1 MEWSQPEVQGEI
13 VAPRA
18 GHAGVTVDDKWYIV
32 GGGDNRSGM
41 KWSLSS
47 TLCMWCI
54 LFYLLDYNLWNI
66 MLQVL
71 KKL

>member
-18 GHAGVTVDDKWYIV
+18 GHAGVTVDDNWYIV

-41 KWSLSS
+41 NYLWSLRSNI
-47 TLCMWCI
+47 CMWCI
-54 LFYLLDYNLWNI
+54 QFYL
-66 MLQVL
+66 VL
-71 KKL
+71 LESINQLL

>member
-32 GGGDNRSGM
+32 GGGDNRSGT
-41 KWSLSS
+41 K
-47 TLCMWCI
+47 
-54 LFYLLDYNLWNI
+54 YL
-66 MLQVL
+66 
-71 KKL
+71 

>member
-18 GHAGVTVDDKWYIV
+18 GHAGVTVDDNWYIV

-41 KWSLSS
+41 N
-47 TLCMWCI
+47 
-54 LFYLLDYNLWNI
+54 YL
-66 MLQVL
+66 
-71 KKL
+71 